1 LRFQAAVSAS
11 PTPDSF
17 GAVHEGREFAMRAYA
32 AINARDH
39 EAIKALSAPDGAFTE
54 EYFLPYA

>member
-1 LRFQAAVSAS
+1 V
-11 PTPDSF
+11 P
-17 GAVHEGREFAMRAYA
+17 EGREFAMRAYA
-32 AINARDH
+32 AINARDR